1 MDRSARLQ
9 FHRLPEEAQR
19 AALWRLALSGLS
31 IEQISD
37 QTGWAVEQIRRTV
50 DPEPRVP
57 TNFWQ
62 EARARAPDSA
72 RRD

>member
-9 FHRLPEEAQR
+9 FHRLPAEAQR

-31 IEQISD
+31 VEQISD
-37 QTGWAVEQIRRTV
+37 QTGWPVEQIRRTV
-50 DPEPRVP
+50 DSEPQVP
-57 TNFWQ
+57 TSFWQ
-62 EARARAPDSA
+62 ARARAEDSV